1 MDITYTNTITADEVN
16 SIRASVGYRQIHPE
30 QVKAGLDGSTV
41 IVAAYDRGKAVG
53 MLSLIWDG
61 GTVALIPNILVV
73 PEYQM
78 QGIETEMITCIFDFL
93 RAKLKPGF
101 GIQVDIKAWNNTE
114 RFYENL
120 GFQISTP
127 QLRGVPM
134 HICLTNQIELTDAMF
149 KQMQFSTKATTK

>member
-1 MDITYTNTITADEVN
+1 
-16 SIRASVGYRQIHPE
+16 
-30 QVKAGLDGSTV
+30 
-41 IVAAYDRGKAVG
+41 

-61 GTVALIPNILVV
+61 GIVALIPNILVV

-78 QGIETEMITCIFDFL
+78 QGIETEMITRIFDFL

-114 RFYENL
+114 HFMKSL
-120 GFQISTP
+120 GFQVSTP

-134 HICLTNQIELTDAMF
+134 HICLTKQIELTDAMF
-149 KQMQFSTKATTK
+149 KVDEV

>member
-1 MDITYTNTITADEVN
+1 
-16 SIRASVGYRQIHPE
+16 
-30 QVKAGLDGSTV
+30 
-41 IVAAYDRGKAVG
+41 
-53 MLSLIWDG
+53 
-61 GTVALIPNILVV
+61 VALIPNILVV